1 MQKQCERA
9 VYQEFLQKDIPSVRC
24 TRKCFLF
31 RHIDLTSA
39 ATHHFANFLL
49 TTNGGMR
56 AESTAKYAET
66 RTLSNS
72 TA

>member
-1 MQKQCERA
+1 MRA
-9 VYQEFLQKDIPSVRC
+9 YAKTIGARGVSRIFAKRHTKR
-24 TRKCFLF
+24 TRKFFLF

-49 TTNGGMR
+49 TINGGMR

-66 RTLSNS
+66 YKNFI
-72 TA
+72 